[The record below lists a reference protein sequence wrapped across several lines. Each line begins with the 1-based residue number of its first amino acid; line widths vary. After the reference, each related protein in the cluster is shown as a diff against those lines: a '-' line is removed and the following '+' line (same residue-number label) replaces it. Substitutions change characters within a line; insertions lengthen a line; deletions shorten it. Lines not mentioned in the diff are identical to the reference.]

1 MQRLFSRFAD
11 LPMAAKLALLSGVA
25 VLASLLIAYGGR
37 TGLADLKSAS
47 DTEVELSRA
56 RASLHHLDTRNSELK
71 VDAYRALSDDPE
83 AVAGDV
89 VDDVATVDEVLATLA
104 GLELPADIR
113 SAIDAVGEVNR
124 EFGAVIV
131 EYVDLAQSD
140 PDAALARIDEI
151 ADRNHELDDTLELIG
166 EEVDADLAASVEERQ
181 STFDS
186 TNALL
191 LLVLVGAVLVVGGLS
206 VVISRSIMR
215 RPRPEIGRAHV

>member
-1 MQRLFSRFAD
+1 
-11 LPMAAKLALLSGVA
+11 MAAKLALLSGVA

-89 VDDVATVDEVLATLA
+89 VDAVATVNEVLATLA

-113 SAIDAVGEVNR
+113 SASDAGGEVNR
-124 EFGAVIV
+124 EFGAFI
-131 EYVDLAQSD
+131 E
-140 PDAALARIDEI
+140 
-151 ADRNHELDDTLELIG
+151 TG
-166 EEVDADLAASVEERQ
+166 
-181 STFDS
+181 
-186 TNALL
+186 
-191 LLVLVGAVLVVGGLS
+191 
-206 VVISRSIMR
+206 
-215 RPRPEIGRAHV
+215 RPP

>member
-104 GLELPADIR
+104 GLALPAAIR
-113 SAIDAVGEVNR
+113 PAIR
-124 EFGAVIV
+124 
-131 EYVDLAQSD
+131 
-140 PDAALARIDEI
+140 P
-151 ADRNHELDDTLELIG
+151 
-166 EEVDADLAASVEERQ
+166 EERR
-181 STFDS
+181 
-186 TNALL
+186 
-191 LLVLVGAVLVVGGLS
+191 GGKEGVS
-206 VVISRSIMR
+206 
-215 RPRPEIGRAHV
+215 PGRQ